1 MALNVFIGM
10 GNLTRDPQLRFTPSQ
25 VAIVDFGLAINE
37 KYKDKEKTH
46 FLDVTAFGK
55 TAELINQYFA
65 KGKPILVQGRL
76 DHQTWDDKTSG
87 QKRSK
92 VQIIADSFQFV
103 GGDKTDKGGGSKPS
117 REGGYGSAP
126 AHKTSADA
134 NPIGDEQQFK
144 DDDIPF

>member
-10 GNLTRDPQLRFTPSQ
+10 GNLTRDPQLRYLPSQ
-25 VAIVDFGLAINE
+25 VPVADFGLAINE

-55 TAELINQYFA
+55 TAELINQYFK
-65 KGKPILVQGRL
+65 KGKPILIQGRL
-76 DHQTWDDKTSG
+76 DHRTWDDKTTG

-103 GGDKTDKGGGSKPS
+103 GGDKTDNGGGNSKPS
-117 REGGYGSAP
+117 RDGGYGAP
-126 AHKTSADA
+126 THKTSADL
-134 NPIGDEQQFK
+134 PTSGEPF
-144 DDDIPF
+144 DDSEIPF

>member
-25 VAIVDFGLAINE
+25 VAIVDFGMAINE

-103 GGDKTDKGGGSKPS
+103 GGDKTDKGGGAKPS
-117 REGGYGSAP
+117 REGGYGAP
-126 AHKTSADA
+126 AHKTSAD
-134 NPIGDEQQFK
+134 NELPTSGEPFDE
-144 DDDIPF
+144 DSIPF